1 MEKKSEYLSEIWGYH
16 NRQCEEYIYFTYTTF
31 MFLSHFSATVISKDQ
46 NGQSEVV
53 LT

>member
-16 NRQCEEYIYFTYTTF
+16 NRQCENYIYFTDIL
-31 MFLSHFSATVISKDQ
+31 FLSRFSTTVTSKDR
-46 NGQSEVV
+46 NGKSEVV